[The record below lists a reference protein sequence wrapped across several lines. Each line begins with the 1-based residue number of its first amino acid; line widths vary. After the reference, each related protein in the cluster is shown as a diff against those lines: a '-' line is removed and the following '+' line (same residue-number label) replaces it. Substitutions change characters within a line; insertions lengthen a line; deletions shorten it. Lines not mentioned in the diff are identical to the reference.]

1 MCRLNSDLNKL
12 IFYTYKIKDMLSIQ
26 VHSYNKHC
34 IHLRWILCLIL
45 SLFTTLPAISQSKVR
60 HQTSL
65 SDTLLKLKEVTIYSN
80 RMQKKMSPVQILS
93 GKELEKLN
101 VYSVADAL
109 RYFSGVQIKDY
120 GGIGGLKTVNIR
132 SMGSHHVGVFY
143 DGIELGNAQNGV
155 VDLGRFSLDN
165 MEVISLYNGQ
175 KSAIFQPAKDY
186 SSASAIYMQT
196 RKPLFKGEK
205 KNNLN
210 IGVKGG
216 SFSTIN
222 PSLLWEHRFNERIS
236 SSISTEYMYT
246 SGRYKFTYAKK
257 DGYDTTAV
265 RQNGDVRM
273 LRLENAFFGKIP
285 KGEWKAKA
293 YLYNSERGYPG
304 AAVREEP
311 GKFRHQDRQWDTNL
325 FVQGSF
331 QNYFKPWY
339 SLLANGK
346 YAYDYLHYLS
356 DPRLD
361 VTTMYVDNHYRQ
373 QEIYAS
379 AAHLFTI
386 YPWWS
391 MSLSNDFQWNTLRAD
406 LIDFV
411 YPTRNTIL
419 TSAATSF
426 DFNRLMLQASLLY
439 THVDDNT
446 RTKGANA
453 GTKNK
458 YTPSVIATWQPL
470 TKLPLNV
477 RAFYKKVFRMPTL
490 NDLYY
495 TFIGNKDLKPEYT
508 TQYDVGITFS
518 HTWNNHW
525 LKSLD
530 LQIDGYYNEVD
541 DKIIAMP
548 TSNQFRW
555 TMINLG
561 HVEIRGLDAAIRGE
575 WGFGKVELSTLF
587 NYTYQK
593 AQDFTDPTSEWYG
606 GQIPYIPW
614 HGGSIIL
621 NGSYQTWSCNY
632 SFIYTGERY
641 EAVANIPENYA
652 QPWYT
657 HDFSLSKTFQWG
669 KTGIRVTTE
678 INNIFNQQYEVVQCY
693 PMPGTSFKIKLNVM
707 L

>member
-1 MCRLNSDLNKL
+1 
-12 IFYTYKIKDMLSIQ
+12 MLSIQ
-26 VHSYNKHC
+26 VHSYHKHC

-411 YPTRNTIL
+411 YSTRNTIL

-657 HDFSLSKTFQWG
+657 HDFSLSKTFQWE
-669 KTGIRVTTE
+669 KTGIRVTAE

>member
-1 MCRLNSDLNKL
+1 
-12 IFYTYKIKDMLSIQ
+12 MLSIQ

-45 SLFTTLPAISQSKVR
+45 SLFTTVPAISQSRVR

-361 VTTMYVDNHYRQ
+361 VTTMYVDNYYRQ

-525 LKSLD
+525 QKSLD
-530 LQIDGYYNEVD
+530 LQIDGYYSEVD

-669 KTGIRVTTE
+669 KTGIRVTAE

>member
-1 MCRLNSDLNKL
+1 MP
-12 IFYTYKIKDMLSIQ
+12 SIQ
-26 VHSYNKHC
+26 TGSYRKFC
-34 IHLRWILCLIL
+34 IHLPWMVSLFL
-45 SLFTTLPAISQSKVR
+45 SLFVTVPAISQSKVK

-65 SDTLLKLKEVTIYSN
+65 SDTLLKLKEVTIFSN
-80 RMQKKMSPVQILS
+80 RIQKKMSPVQILS

-186 SSASAIYMQT
+186 ASASAIYMQT
-196 RKPLFKGEK
+196 RKPVFKEEK

-222 PSLLWEHRFNERIS
+222 PSLLWEHRFNERLS

-246 SGRYKFTYAKK
+246 SGRYKFTYSKK

-265 RQNGDVRM
+265 RQNGDVKM
-273 LRLENAFFGKIP
+273 LRLESAFFGKVP
-285 KGEWKAKA
+285 YGEWKAKA

-311 GKFRHQDRQWDTNL
+311 GKFLHQDRQWDTNV

-331 QNYFKPWY
+331 QKYFKPWY
-339 SLLANGK
+339 SLLTNGK

-379 AAHLFTI
+379 AAHLFTL

-411 YPTRNTIL
+411 YPTRNAIL

-426 DFNRLMLQASLLY
+426 DFNRFMLQASLLY
-439 THVDDNT
+439 THVDDKT

-453 GTKNK
+453 GIKNK
-458 YTPSVIATWQPL
+458 CTPSIIATWQPFP
-470 TKLPLNV
+470 KVPLNI
-477 RAFYKKVFRMPTL
+477 RTFYKKIFRMPTL

-508 TQYDVGITFS
+508 TQYDVGMTYS
-518 HTWNNHW
+518 HTWNNLW

-530 LQIDGYYNEVD
+530 LQVDGYYNEVD

-561 HVEIRGLDAAIRGE
+561 HVEIRGIDAAVRGE
-575 WGFGKVELSTLF
+575 WGLGKVLLTTLF

-593 AQDFTDPTSEWYG
+593 AQDFTDPSSEWYG

-614 HGGSIIL
+614 HGGSAIL
-621 NGSYQTWSCNY
+621 SGSYKTWACNY

-657 HDFSLSKTFQWG
+657 HDFSLSKTLQWG
-669 KTGIRVTTE
+669 KTGIRVTAE

-693 PMPGTSFKIKLNVM
+693 PMPGTSFKIK
-707 L
+707 

>member
-1 MCRLNSDLNKL
+1 
-12 IFYTYKIKDMLSIQ
+12 MLSIQ

-45 SLFTTLPAISQSKVR
+45 SLFTTVPAISQSRVR

-205 KNNLN
+205 ENNLN

-361 VTTMYVDNHYRQ
+361 VTTMYVDNYYRQ

-530 LQIDGYYNEVD
+530 LQIDGYYSEVD

-614 HGGSIIL
+614 RGGSIIL

-669 KTGIRVTTE
+669 KTGIRVTAE

>member
-1 MCRLNSDLNKL
+1 
-12 IFYTYKIKDMLSIQ
+12 MLSIQ

-45 SLFTTLPAISQSKVR
+45 SLFTTVPAISQSRVR

-361 VTTMYVDNHYRQ
+361 VTTMYVDNYYRQ

-530 LQIDGYYNEVD
+530 LQIDGYYSEVD

-621 NGSYQTWSCNY
+621 NGSYQTCSCNY

-669 KTGIRVTTE
+669 KTGIRVTAE

>member
-1 MCRLNSDLNKL
+1 
-12 IFYTYKIKDMLSIQ
+12 MLSIQ

-273 LRLENAFFGKIP
+273 LRLENAFFGKVP

-386 YPWWS
+386 YPWWR
-391 MSLSNDFQWNTLRAD
+391 MSLSNDFQWNALRAD

-530 LQIDGYYNEVD
+530 LQIDGYYSEVD

-606 GQIPYIPW
+606 DQIPYIPW

-669 KTGIRVTTE
+669 KTGIRVTAE

>member
-1 MCRLNSDLNKL
+1 
-12 IFYTYKIKDMLSIQ
+12 MLSIQ

-34 IHLRWILCLIL
+34 IHLRWILYVIL
-45 SLFTTLPAISQSKVR
+45 SLFTTLPAISQSRVR

-210 IGVKGG
+210 IGVKSG

-273 LRLENAFFGKIP
+273 LRLENAFFGKVP

-386 YPWWS
+386 YPWWR
-391 MSLSNDFQWNTLRAD
+391 MSLSNDFQWNALRAD

-669 KTGIRVTTE
+669 KTGIRVTAE

>member
-1 MCRLNSDLNKL
+1 
-12 IFYTYKIKDMLSIQ
+12 MLSIQ

-45 SLFTTLPAISQSKVR
+45 SLFTTLPAISQSRVR

-196 RKPLFKGEK
+196 RKPIFNGEK

-273 LRLENAFFGKIP
+273 LRLENAFFGKVP

-470 TKLPLNV
+470 PKLPLNV

-621 NGSYQTWSCNY
+621 NGSYKTWSCNS

-669 KTGIRVTTE
+669 KTGIRVTAE

>member
-1 MCRLNSDLNKL
+1 
-12 IFYTYKIKDMLSIQ
+12 MLSIQ

-45 SLFTTLPAISQSKVR
+45 SLFTTVPAISQSRVR

-132 SMGSHHVGVFY
+132 SMGSHHVGVLY

-361 VTTMYVDNHYRQ
+361 VTTMYVDNYYRQ

-530 LQIDGYYNEVD
+530 LQIDGYYSEVD

-669 KTGIRVTTE
+669 KTGIRVTAE

>member
-1 MCRLNSDLNKL
+1 
-12 IFYTYKIKDMLSIQ
+12 MLSIQ

-45 SLFTTLPAISQSKVR
+45 SLFTTVPAISQSRVR

-273 LRLENAFFGKIP
+273 LRLENAFLGKIP

-361 VTTMYVDNHYRQ
+361 VTTMYVDNYYRQ

-530 LQIDGYYNEVD
+530 LQIDGYYSEVD

-669 KTGIRVTTE
+669 KTGIRVTAE